1 MLFVGKLL
9 RPGVAHCGGG
19 ILSNYCSFRSQRLW
33 CLALIKFGGIV
44 FICIL
49 ACFPFPFI
57 NKWLMHEEPL
67 GGWWDRI
74 REGNGPKTV
83 WGRAGTGLSKRLCS
97 SCHNF
102 QTLLIFEFLLSP
114 WEKSNFINELLIMNF
129 EKKTKDQNR
138 FWPSL
143 LCPDKGLLEYTA
155 GTTEGPAVRAEMGLE
170 TSIEPGIR
178 EHGAR
183 KKGRTEN
190 TATSPRR
197 SWGVEWRDLGI
208 AVR

>member
-1 MLFVGKLL
+1 MKNLWEGDETELEKGTA
-9 RPGVAHCGGG
+9 P
-19 ILSNYCSFRSQRLW
+19 RL
-33 CLALIKFGGIV
+33 
-44 FICIL
+44 
-49 ACFPFPFI
+49 P
-57 NKWLMHEEPL
+57 EE
-67 GGWWDRI
+67 GQAR
-74 REGNGPKTV
+74 
-83 WGRAGTGLSKRLCS
+83 GLSKRLCS

-197 SWGVEWRDLGI
+197 SWGVE
-208 AVR
+208 